1 VATISFVV
9 AYDRKRAIGKD
20 NRLPWRLPDD
30 MRRVRQVTMGK
41 PLIMGRR
48 TWESIGRALPG
59 RTSIVLTRDADFR
72 CEGCLIARTPD
83 DALTLAGDVPEIIV
97 FGGAQV
103 FRAFLDRVDQ
113 IYLTEV
119 DADVGGDTHFP
130 PLDPAEWDMV
140 SREDHP
146 ADERHPYDF
155 SFIVL
160 VRRR

>member
-1 VATISFVV
+1 VTISFVV
-9 AYDRKRAIGKD
+9 AYDRNRAIGKD
-20 NRLPWRLPDD
+20 NHLPWRLPDD
-30 MRRVRQVTMGK
+30 MRHVRKVTMGK

-83 DALTLAGDVPEIIV
+83 DALALAGDVPEIIV